1 MSTGVGQLEKE
12 AYAANSQSELV
23 VVARHSLEDA
33 GKDAVLGGKV
43 LSEVLRA
50 PWISGCNKSTSVCSP
65 SLPRLLVLCIT
76 WLCIRHSCSIL

>member
-50 PWISGCNKSTSVCSP
+50 P
-65 SLPRLLVLCIT
+65 
-76 WLCIRHSCSIL
+76 